1 MHKKQLLQALIQEE
15 SLYDT
20 KQKLL
25 YIPDISGNPY
35 RIYGI
40 MIANLSGLTKKE
52 MKNIIQ
58 EEKSL
63 TSYAINY
70 IPAPNASGPDNLGF
84 YPLDSDYTND
94 NQEDTSKEIK
104 TKYTKWLS
112 SYFKKDEILHLIP
125 EAEYI
130 KKLTV

>member
-52 MKNIIQ
+52 MKDIIQ
-58 EEKSL
+58 EEESL

-70 IPAPNASGPDNLGF
+70 IPAPGASGPNNLGF
-84 YPLDSDYTND
+84 CPLNSDYTND

-130 KKLTV
+130 KKLAV